1 MLLPK
6 DACAQHVSRIGH
18 PAFSPKFVFLDTASE
33 PQRRSCTP
41 RDFHSARRGC
51 ATKEFINARSG
62 GGVATQICVFLFCCA
77 CMAVE
82 PQIYIYICILIS
94 CNGSRKNLR
103 DKHANTERDVQKHAS
118 MHRSNNTKNTRRH
131 AMAMGVRLGRTFLAE
146 RQGELGC
153 KRLG

>member
-1 MLLPK
+1 MLLPR

-82 PQIYIYICILIS
+82 PQIYIYIY
-94 CNGSRKNLR
+94 
-103 DKHANTERDVQKHAS
+103 VY
-118 MHRSNNTKNTRRH
+118 
-131 AMAMGVRLGRTFLAE
+131 
-146 RQGELGC
+146 
-153 KRLG
+153 